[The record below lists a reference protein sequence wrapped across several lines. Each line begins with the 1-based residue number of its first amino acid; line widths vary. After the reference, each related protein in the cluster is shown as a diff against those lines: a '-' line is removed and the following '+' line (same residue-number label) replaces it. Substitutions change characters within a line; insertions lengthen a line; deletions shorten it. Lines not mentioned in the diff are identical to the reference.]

1 MVTRWPAVLQCWPV
15 CCCVAPPAAN
25 LELGW
30 LQWRVDTGP
39 GSRLQTEE
47 GRGEGAISWE
57 PPHHRHQ
64 PRSFEWS
71 QGPAQHYV
79 NSDFRL
85 HCLQPGDLQQHEE
98 WSQACAEER
107 ELHPATSFLW
117 PGGREP
123 GVSCAAPGRWTAAT
137 IKLVIWRQLVRYWHC
152 FLSSW
157 AVNYGT
163 SQNFS
168 ARRWPLLGTTPC
180 WKCLI
185 PVLCFHSLQ

>member
-1 MVTRWPAVLQCWPV
+1 MLQCCSAAVLT
-15 CCCVAPPAAN
+15 CVLLCRPTGCKPWT
-25 LELGW
+25 W
-30 LQWRVDTGP
+30 LTAVEGGHWSRV
-39 GSRLQTEE
+39 QTPDRGGE
-47 GRGEGAISWE
+47 GREQLAGNLHTTVASHAHLNGASVLLNIMC
-57 PPHHRHQ
+57 
-64 PRSFEWS
+64 
-71 QGPAQHYV
+71 
-79 NSDFRL
+79 NSDFRI

-98 WSQACAEER
+98 WSQACAEESW

-185 PVLCFHSLQ
+185 PVLCFHSLL

>member
-1 MVTRWPAVLQCWPV
+1 MEPVSSVLLNIMC
-15 CCCVAPPAAN
+15 
-25 LELGW
+25 
-30 LQWRVDTGP
+30 
-39 GSRLQTEE
+39 
-47 GRGEGAISWE
+47 
-57 PPHHRHQ
+57 
-64 PRSFEWS
+64 
-71 QGPAQHYV
+71 
-79 NSDFRL
+79 NSDFRI
-85 HCLQPGDLQQHEE
+85 HCLQPGDLQQHGE
-98 WSQACAEER
+98 WSQACAEESW

-168 ARRWPLLGTTPC
+168 ARRWPLLVPNTSALLSLSSIIKLPISCQLLTLQTSTHRIQ
-180 WKCLI
+180 KT
-185 PVLCFHSLQ
+185 VKHSVFIDP